1 MELAAVQGLELRP
14 ELLVFQLHL
23 LALAPF
29 PIQLLVE
36 SGQLIFVVAF
46 DAGDLLVAPPNPAGG
61 QTFQIG
67 ASLPI
72 RATEVRWQVG
82 EAGHGQSEGGSW
94 SRRQLTSERRPR
106 SLRALR

>member
-46 DAGDLLVAPPNPAGG
+46 DAGDLLAAPPNPAGG

-72 RATEVRWQVG
+72 RAAELLWQVG